1 VTPADDRDDDPG
13 RRWRCRGWAD
23 PTGPCMDPRCD
34 ACCPQAETTETETET
49 EEEP

>member
-13 RRWRCRGWAD
+13 RRWRCRGWASFD
-23 PTGPCMDPRCD
+23 GPCMDPRCD
-34 ACCPQAETTETETET
+34 ACCPGETTETETET

>member
-1 VTPADDRDDDPG
+1 
-13 RRWRCRGWAD
+13 
-23 PTGPCMDPRCD
+23 MDPRCD